1 MATSSLM
8 AVASLREAALQR
20 IQLSCYQGLSPDSAT
35 AAQKH
40 LEQVDSGARKA
51 FEHSNKRIVEQ
62 DAHTTPEEKV
72 RKTDKSPVPA
82 ESQVDGESQNSL
94 QEAKK
99 VEMTP
104 PERWIESQW
113 REEGAKKPPSEE
125 QHQEDSLLLETDSE
139 EMKARNKNT
148 EKMKKPAAKA
158 KTMKRPAA
166 ASAPPAASE
175 AAEAAVESAPKA
187 KSQPSKGMKKPAA
200 VSKTPSASGGSTA
213 AGPGE
218 GIGGKPL
225 STSMFPNADA
235 RYTDEGGDWEA
246 GLGNNSFGIHFQI

>member
-20 IQLSCYQGLSPDSAT
+20 IQMSCYQGLSPDSAI

-51 FEHSNKRIVEQ
+51 FEPSNKRIVEQ

-94 QEAKK
+94 HEAKK

-113 REEGAKKPPSEE
+113 REEGAKKSPPEE
-125 QHQEDSLLLETDSE
+125 QQKDDSLLLETDSE
-139 EMKARNKNT
+139 EMKARNKTT

-166 ASAPPAASE
+166 ARPPAASE

-218 GIGGKPL
+218 EIGGKPL